1 MMRKTV
7 LAAAVLAA
15 PLAPAAA
22 LAGDDS
28 APGFTHVSC
37 KGGANEIRV
46 TISNVKDNVGLIVA
60 DLYPDKEE
68 GFLHSPGRL
77 YQVAFAARAPQ
88 TTFCMYAPA
97 KGKFAISVYH
107 DKNANK
113 DFDKGAFGLPAEPYG
128 VSNNPPMR
136 FAAPTVDESV
146 FDVDGGAAVEIRLR
160 G

>member
-1 MMRKTV
+1 MMRKAV
-7 LAAAVLAA
+7 LAAAILTA
-15 PLAPAAA
+15 PLMPATAMADNNAPA
-22 LAGDDS
+22 
-28 APGFTHVSC
+28 FTHVSC

-46 TISNVKDNVGLIVA
+46 TISNVKDSAGLIVA

-68 GFLHSPGRL
+68 GFLHSRGRL

-88 TTFCMYAPA
+88 TTFCMYAPT
-97 KGKFAISVYH
+97 KGRFAISVYH
-107 DKNANK
+107 DRNANK

-146 FDVDGGAAVEIRLR
+146 FDVDGVASVEIRLR